1 MLPYPPTERSRV
13 SFFEGNIVQ
22 VSSVTSSAG
31 VIWNPTN
38 SGSTFGPLGTI
49 PSTTA
54 VIGPIGIA
62 NLGPQT
68 IYVGGATVTV
78 ATGLPVPP
86 GGQVGIRRYSYTP
99 GVASSNSGTI
109 SAITA
114 TGTSIVQAGLV
125 TQATVY

>member
-1 MLPYPPTERSRV
+1 V
-13 SFFEGNIVQ
+13 GFFEGNIVQ
-22 VSSVTSSAG
+22 VSSVGNSAT
-31 VIWNPTN
+31 VVWNPTN

-49 PSTTA
+49 PSSTA
-54 VIGPIGIA
+54 SIGPVGIA

-68 IYVGGATVTV
+68 IYVGGASVTV

-86 GGQVGIRRYSYTP
+86 GGQIGIRRYSYTP

-114 TGTSIVQAGLV
+114 TGTSTVQAGV
-125 TQATVY
+125 NTNITVY